1 MFYNLC
7 RYEEIKE
14 SEKLNWTFKV
24 VKDDE
29 GWAAI
34 DVFGTPYTPK
44 MLNSLMI
51 EYLLQNASKKIG
63 KEIKNVVG
71 TVPAYWNSKRR
82 LLTKESSI

>member
-7 RYEEIKE
+7 RYEDIKE
-14 SEKLNWTFKV
+14 NEKLNWTFKV
-24 VKDDE
+24 VKGAE

-34 DVFGTPYTPK
+34 DVFGTPYTPQ

-51 EYLLQNASKKIG
+51 EYLLQAASKKIG